1 LLKRARLK
9 EELFMSVI
17 FAPIISH
24 FKKLIDKIVKKQ
36 LRLIVF
42 TFSAIIFMLFGVF
55 FFSSG
60 LVEGVSLLIPRWMAF
75 CIVSVFLDVIGY
87 FIMVMGTSKKEE
99 NETTVKPVKTST
111 SS

>member
-1 LLKRARLK
+1 
-9 EELFMSVI
+9 MSVI
-17 FAPIISH
+17 FAPIISY
-24 FKKLIDKIVKKQ
+24 FKKSIDKIVKKQ

-42 TFSAIIFMLFGVF
+42 TFSAVIFMLFGVF
-55 FFSSG
+55 FVSSG

-75 CIVSVFLDVIGY
+75 CIVGVFLGVIGY

-99 NETTVKPVKTST
+99 DETNDKPVKTSAT